1 MFNKP
6 ASGLSHRGYF
16 FQTLK
21 LDLSKN
27 FKMQQI
33 NSLIRLSRPLG
44 WKDFLKI
51 QILIKLNYLPG
62 LHLNLPAM
70 FKVLKQK
77 ISQFQHF
84 WWYYLI

>member
-27 FKMQQI
+27 FKMQQMSI
-33 NSLIRLSRPLG
+33 YVNLVALLCRLIRLSRPLG
-44 WKDFLKI
+44 WKDFLNI
-51 QILIKLNYLPG
+51 QILI
-62 LHLNLPAM
+62 
-70 FKVLKQK
+70 
-77 ISQFQHF
+77 
-84 WWYYLI
+84 